1 MGLAA
6 ATRKLLHRLRH
17 GDDRHLEVAQLRPVA
32 LTGVS
37 KRPHARSQ
45 LCNSF
50 TVSLSPEELKGRRG
64 KAASDPADW
73 RQCGVCQRAF
83 APAGSRFGA
92 FCSVDCKSA
101 AMYRAMYCYT

>member
-32 LTGVS
+32 LGGTS
-37 KRPHARSQ
+37 KRTHARSQ
-45 LCNSF
+45 LCNA
-50 TVSLSPEELKGRRG
+50 LAGQRC

-83 APAGSRFGA
+83 APAGSRFGG

-101 AMYRAMYCYT
+101 AMYRATYCCT